1 MLSTPMACKRRCAAV
16 ALCAL
21 FAFVVPAAAGAEPP
35 RADLDGD
42 GVHDR
47 IAISRRPGVL
57 ALRLSGAC
65 RPVYL
70 RANDFVVRFVVADI
84 DRDGDAD
91 VVAETRR
98 SGLLFWINKGR
109 GRFAFQSPHVR
120 PPALRAH
127 PVKPIVCA
135 VQGLRDDDRA
145 LNDTNRLSVAVPSP
159 ISDGL
164 VAAGHIPATANAPLT
179 KFTHRSRAP
188 RGPPFLLFS

>member
-1 MLSTPMACKRRCAAV
+1 MFSTPMACTRRYAAV

-21 FAFVVPAAAGAEPP
+21 VAFVVPATAGAEPL

-57 ALRLSGAC
+57 ALRLSGA
-65 RPVYL
+65 RRSLYL
-70 RANDFVVRFVVADI
+70 RANDFIVRFVVADI

-98 SGLLFWINKGR
+98 SGLRFWINKGG
-109 GRFAFQSPHVR
+109 GRFALQSPHVR
-120 PPALRAH
+120 PRTLRPH
-127 PVKPIVCA
+127 HVKPIVRG
-135 VQGLRDDDRA
+135 VQGLREDDRA

-179 KFTHRSRAP
+179 KFTHRGSAP